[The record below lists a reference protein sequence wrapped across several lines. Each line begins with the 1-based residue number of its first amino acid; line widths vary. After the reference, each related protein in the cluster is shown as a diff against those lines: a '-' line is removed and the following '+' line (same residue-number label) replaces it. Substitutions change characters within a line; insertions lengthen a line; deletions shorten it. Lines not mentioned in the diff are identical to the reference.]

1 MASYASVKTTIKSR
15 ISHQES
21 AAQSSSN
28 LVFHTNFSGLLFPEA
43 KLKRRDGLLK
53 GAISWECHSRSQTLE
68 EKEEQ
73 EK

>member
-1 MASYASVKTTIKSR
+1 MVSYGGVKTTIKSQL
-15 ISHQES
+15 SHQES

-28 LVFHTNFSGLLFPEA
+28 LVFHTNFIGLLVPEA

-53 GAISWECHSRSQTLE
+53 GAISWECHSRSQTPE